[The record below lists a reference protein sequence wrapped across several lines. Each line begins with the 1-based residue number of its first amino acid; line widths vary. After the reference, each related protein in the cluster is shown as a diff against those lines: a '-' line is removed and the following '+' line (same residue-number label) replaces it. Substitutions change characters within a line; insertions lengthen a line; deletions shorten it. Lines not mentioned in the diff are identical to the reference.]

1 MVVLASKG
9 FAVLRS
15 EAHSSPARVSA
26 AMGDDLRRYSKVRY
40 LCSGLGVPPVV
51 VVSSRPVPAVS
62 FVPLLRSTGFPT
74 MCYNVVGIVPPLR
87 PQLVVVVD
95 CPRRRA

>member
-1 MVVLASKG
+1 MQLQCLAALLVS
-9 FAVLRS
+9 
-15 EAHSSPARVSA
+15 ARVSGKA
-26 AMGDDLRRYSKVRY
+26 SEKALDKVSEKVSVCPG
-40 LCSGLGVPPVV
+40 LCVPPVV
-51 VVSSRPVPAVS
+51 VVPSRPVPAVS